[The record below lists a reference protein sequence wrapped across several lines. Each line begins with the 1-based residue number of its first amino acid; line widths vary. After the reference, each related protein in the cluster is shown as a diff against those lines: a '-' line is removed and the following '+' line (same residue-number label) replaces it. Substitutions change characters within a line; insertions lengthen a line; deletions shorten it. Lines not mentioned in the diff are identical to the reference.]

1 MDLDALLSALS
12 IDREQ
17 IGERFSG
24 NFTLYERFL
33 RKFPQDPTFAALR
46 QARDEGE
53 REAYLAA
60 VHTLKGV
67 AGNLGLSRLFELASQ
82 LLVALRAGQ
91 TFEQTQALDD
101 QLTAAYMQTKEWIER
116 P

>member
-24 NFTLYERFL
+24 NFALYERFL

-46 QARDEGE
+46 RAHDEGDLE
-53 REAYLAA
+53 TYLAA

-67 AGNLGLSRLFELASQ
+67 AGNLGLSRLFELSSQ
-82 LLVALRAGQ
+82 LLTTLRAGQ
-91 TFEQTQALDD
+91 TLEQTQALDD
-101 QLTAAYMQTKEWIER
+101 QLTAAYTQAKEWIER